1 MKGSCSLARI
11 VDKQAKKLEILK
23 AAIEVF
29 AKIGVTNTKM
39 ADIAESAGIGK
50 GTIYEYFRSK
60 EDIFA
65 EAYRLVY
72 EESEAKVRLVIE
84 SDLDPEAKLRELMTV
99 TTRAFL
105 GENGEFARIIMDFWS
120 EGVRNR
126 NDRTAEII
134 DLKQTYADYRV
145 MIASI
150 LEEGVH
156 NGVFRVANPAMTAS
170 VLIGAM
176 DGVILQWILD
186 PKVFDPEVAVGVLL
200 DSYLSGIKAH

>member
-1 MKGSCSLARI
+1 MNRLART
-11 VDKQAKKLEILK
+11 VDKQAKKLEILR
-23 AAIEVF
+23 AAMGVF
-29 AKIGVTNTKM
+29 ARIGVTNTKM
-39 ADIAESAGIGK
+39 TDIAGAAGIGK

-72 EESEAKVRLVIE
+72 EESEVKVRLVLE

-99 TTRAFL
+99 TARAFL
-105 GENGEFARIIMDFWS
+105 GEGGDFARIIMDFWS

-126 NDRTAEII
+126 NDRAAEII
-134 DLKQTYADYRV
+134 NLKQTYADYRV
-145 MIASI
+145 MLASI
-150 LEEGVH
+150 LEEGVRD
-156 NGVFRVANPAMTAS
+156 GVFRVTDTSMTAS

-186 PKVFDPEVAVGVLL
+186 PEVFEPEAAVGILL
-200 DSYLSGIKAH
+200 ESYLNGIKVH